1 MLENTLK
8 IILTITTLLLFIS
21 YPIAVFK
28 SYKYVKKNLHSLS
41 NLFFGDPKYYK
52 KLDWVNHLKIEM
64 AVGAIAALRF
74 RELKILKRNSVFSK
88 GYLPLS
94 PNLNDK
100 NLNLLFRDHGK
111 WYKSVTRNI
120 TISSFCL
127 LISTIIFFILKQ
139 N

>member
-8 IILTITTLLLFIS
+8 IILTITTLLLFVS

-52 KLDWVNHLKIEM
+52 KLDWANHLQIEM

-74 RELKILKRNSVFSK
+74 RELKYLKETQFFLK
-88 GYLPLS
+88 DTCLY
-94 PNLNDK
+94 
-100 NLNLLFRDHGK
+100 
-111 WYKSVTRNI
+111 
-120 TISSFCL
+120 L
-127 LISTIIFFILKQ
+127 LISMIKTLIYYSEIMVNGISLLQEISLFHHFVC
-139 N
+139 